1 MHLVVGLLLLY
12 LRGYFAIPKGISK
25 EGKIMTDAIALIISL
40 LTDILDLMPNTP
52 FIYLYALAI
61 VLVILEEV
69 LYWVTGSWLRRR

>member
-1 MHLVVGLLLLY
+1 
-12 LRGYFAIPKGISK
+12 
-25 EGKIMTDAIALIISL
+25 MTDAIALIISL